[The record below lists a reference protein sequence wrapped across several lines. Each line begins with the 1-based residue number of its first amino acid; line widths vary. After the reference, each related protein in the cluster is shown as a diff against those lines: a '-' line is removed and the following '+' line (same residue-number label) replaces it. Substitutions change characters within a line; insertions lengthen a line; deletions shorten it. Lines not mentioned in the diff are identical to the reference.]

1 MTQRPQAMGAY
12 RLRDFNR
19 VLALLVACMLVVAAT
34 MGFVTQAPNRLLSGV
49 PLMLGQGLGAAWWLA
64 ALPFLALVCAMVAP
78 QRRATHV
85 TAAIAASLLL
95 AALLA
100 LAGAQARAAM
110 DVATPLARTSFGGAF
125 WVMALAALL
134 AVLDAVQRLG
144 MGPGMS
150 MRTQLLAGAIA
161 LLPALAVVT
170 SGALDEMSLMKEYA
184 NRSAV
189 FHDAVVRHIVIVAS
203 ALLPT
208 LTLGLPLG
216 AWAQRHACGGA
227 RLLAALGV
235 VQTVPSIALFA
246 LLIAPLTALG
256 LPGVG
261 LLPAV
266 VALVLYSLLPIV
278 RSTATGLASVPESVL
293 EAALAMGMSPRQRFW
308 KVQWPIALPLVL
320 SGVRVCT
327 VQAIG
332 LTVVAALIGAGGLG
346 AIVFQG
352 LLGTALDLVL
362 LGVLPVVALALLADA
377 VLRWLAD
384 AAAHGKAHGAVHR
397 SARGATA

>member
-1 MTQRPQAMGAY
+1 
-12 RLRDFNR
+12 
-19 VLALLVACMLVVAAT
+19 
-34 MGFVTQAPNRLLSGV
+34 
-49 PLMLGQGLGAAWWLA
+49 
-64 ALPFLALVCAMVAP
+64 
-78 QRRATHV
+78 
-85 TAAIAASLLL
+85 
-95 AALLA
+95 
-100 LAGAQARAAM
+100 M

-144 MGPGMS
+144 MRPGMS

-208 LTLGLPLG
+208 LALGLPLG